1 MKYSFSCLDLVLY
14 YGMSCEHIQPRE
26 AAAKLGSGS
35 RFVQFEVPFLSSALG
50 DTEASDMRS
59 SSWSGDPDD
68 VETGSFELPDS
79 GNPEL
84 FLYSG

>member
-1 MKYSFSCLDLVLY
+1 MACLV
-14 YGMSCEHIQPRE
+14 SIFNRE
-26 AAAKLGSGS
+26 LQQRSGS